1 MLQIWI
7 AQAINLFVQNRSG
20 DKRLQLKTRVDTIS
34 TRIWAEQITNSTTNV
49 ETIHDILNLDNRTV
63 FNELSSITELKSNFI
78 ITLADNNIPGFF
90 PENNC

>member
-7 AQAINLFVQNRSG
+7 AQAINLFVKNKSE
-20 DKRLQLKTRVDTIS
+20 DKRLQLKTRVETIS
-34 TRIWAEQITNSTTNV
+34 TRIWAEEITNSTTNV
-49 ETIHDILNLDNRTV
+49 ETIHDILNLDNLTV

-78 ITLADNNIPGFF
+78 TTLADNNIPGFF